1 MKRLMVYTKRRK
13 INISDFIL
21 SMKSN
26 SGLMLVVLL
35 YTCGLIIGS
44 VMGCSVSISEG
55 VIGDS
60 QVGNGVIYLLFPI
73 ILFVICFAAGLSCL
87 GVPICCCIPVILGY
101 YFGYLYVVE
110 IFNTGI
116 NSYIKFLFNKLLSST
131 LISLSVLSFSDC
143 AFQTSAE
150 IAGTVILNKE
160 KNTDIKQYLVK
171 FAVWL
176 LVLLFGILI
185 EYISM

>member
-1 MKRLMVYTKRRK
+1 
-13 INISDFIL
+13 
-21 SMKSN
+21 MKSN
-26 SGLMLVVLL
+26 SGLMLIILL

-44 VMGCSVSISEG
+44 VMGCNAFISEN
-55 VIGDS
+55 VIVDS
-60 QVGNGVIYLLFPI
+60 QVGNGFVYLLFPI

-110 IFNTGI
+110 IFNTGVD
-116 NSYIKFLFNKLLSST
+116 YYFKFLLNKLLSST
-131 LISLSVLSFSDC
+131 LISLSVIFFSDC

-150 IAGTVILNKE
+150 IAGSVILNKE
-160 KNTDIKQYLVK
+160 KNTDIKQFLVK

-176 LVLLFGILI
+176 FVLLFGILI